1 MDTSGVSS
9 RAAARLR
16 RTFKYPAE
24 DDGEADLSPD
34 EMDEEEQEHL
44 LSKLQASESASNRQ
58 YTLILTGLPLIV
70 VLLFLRYLFA
80 STTAS
85 MAMLCLLSIT
95 SLLASSYIMYFIPII
110 TSTDAETNTNTAPS
124 SSVQPQRRTSSSVFA
139 TANNDNGIGKGS
151 AFSLSSIGRN
161 LRQRQLPAVPLLT
174 FANGDM
180 GGPIKRYLPTLNAA
194 ISLLLFFSAMAYR
207 SKGRNRDGAPSAT
220 TSVPEGLWMFL
231 LLPGLVFVMVYVAK
245 RSMGD
250 IQSGLRELQGLR
262 YEYKGA

>member
-110 TSTDAETNTNTAPS
+110 TSADTDTNTNSAPS
-124 SSVQPQRRTSSSVFA
+124 SRRTPSSVFA
-139 TANNDNGIGKGS
+139 TANNDNGIGKAS
-151 AFSLSSIGRN
+151 SFSLSSIGRN
-161 LRQRQLPAVPLLT
+161 LRQRQLPAGPLLT

-180 GGPIKRYLPTLNAA
+180 GGPIERYLPTLNAA